1 MEEIADL
8 IEEIEQMEKN
18 KQKLNMQIQGQV

>member
-1 MEEIADL
+1 MEEIVDL